1 MKIGIDI
8 RSTLKTK
15 TGIGYYTLNLINSIA
30 RVDSDNLYCLYSY
43 IRPFDLK
50 RKIPKL
56 PGNNFEHRIDR
67 FGFRPDIKMRD
78 VDVFHTSS
86 YDVPDF
92 KSGRTKLISTIHDII
107 PLVYREGYPEEV
119 LENLENKVRTTLK
132 RSDLIVVD
140 SINTRRDLEEKFSH
154 HAGKIRVA
162 YPGRDESFSPIAD
175 KEKIR
180 ECIKQ
185 KYGID
190 KEFILFIGTI
200 EKRKNVKG
208 LIQAFCELKRE
219 RKIPHS
225 LVIIGKKGWGG
236 EPALELLQSLGELKK
251 EVHLVGYIKREDL
264 ALFYNTAAVFVYPS
278 FYEGFGFPILEAF
291 SCGVPVITSSTTSCG
306 EIAGDG
312 AYPLVPGDIAAL
324 KEAIYKVLYDEATRE
339 DLMSKGFNRARMFS
353 WENTAREFVDIFG
366 ELTKR

>member
-15 TGIGYYTLNLINSIA
+15 TGIGYYTLNLVNSIA
-30 RVDSDNLYCLYSY
+30 GVDSDNSYYLYSY

-50 RKIPKL
+50 RKVPRL
-56 PGNNFEHRIDR
+56 PGNNFKHRIDR
-67 FGFRPDIKMRD
+67 FRFRPDIKMSD
-78 VDVFHTSS
+78 ADVFHTSS
-86 YDVPDF
+86 YDAPDF
-92 KSGRTKLISTIHDII
+92 KSGRTKLVSTIHDII

-119 LENLENKVRTTLK
+119 LENLENKVRATLK
-132 RSDLIVVD
+132 RSDLVVVD

-162 YPGRDESFSPIAD
+162 YPGRDESFSPITD

-185 KYGID
+185 KYGIS

-236 EPALELLQSLGELKK
+236 EPALDLLQSLGEFKNEICLP
-251 EVHLVGYIKREDL
+251 GYIKREDL
-264 ALFYNTAAVFVYPS
+264 VLFYNAAELFVYPS

-312 AYPLVPGDIAAL
+312 AYTLVPGDIAAL
-324 KEAIYKVLYDEATRE
+324 KEAICTVLYDKATRD
-339 DLMSKGFNRARMFS
+339 DLKSKGFNRARMFS

-366 ELTKR
+366 QITKR